1 MGRLKAILRVL
12 NANLGTCNFA
22 HIMQIC
28 VHNANLCA
36 MQFCVHNAILRV
48 MQICERAIYMRAI
61 LRTMQFCAYINFIHV
76 YVCVYVYACTC
87 TCTCTCVRVYARVI
101 IPICAKCNI
110 IGLQSPTRA
119 RLVLYARYATVRP

>member
-1 MGRLKAILRVL
+1 MLLVPIVELLQGVLKNTRLGRLKAILRVL

-36 MQFCVHNAILRV
+36 MQ
-48 MQICERAIYMRAI
+48 ICERAIYMRAI

-76 YVCVYVYACTC
+76 YVCVYVCTYVRMR
-87 TCTCTCVRVYARVI
+87 VRVRV
-101 IPICAKCNI
+101 
-110 IGLQSPTRA
+110 RA
-119 RLVLYARYATVRP
+119 RYYSYMREV